1 MVRGMFFLVGVFGVV
16 ASLSAAEIKDTGWF
30 RPANAS
36 SAIYRGQIDLPGPGI
51 WQVRS
56 VSDPKQLQVYAI
68 PSDEARQVQVG
79 KRMQLVVRER
89 MTAKGRWKVAAVYRP
104 ALDFARLNNG
114 IGPNTVDQ
122 LDAEQYPI
130 ISNLD
135 KSPWISER
143 MPEKLSRLEGPFLFM
158 IPKARFKLSRVEGRA
173 IDPAIGQ
180 VPAERNPEQVPP
192 AIRPARPREWV
203 DVKDREVLAFELRP
217 YVDDGLHWVCY
228 TDGQCRREKIDK
240 DLVKQHGMKIR
251 PITAESATSEGEGVF
266 SYTLLALRPVD
277 RKGPVTVALYNPVQ
291 GKEQQVNWS
300 FAKSAKD
307 SAVVDSLNQAR
318 QLAWSPYLASGPAPI
333 LKAWASNIDL
343 DPSDVMPRQNRRGG
357 NRTNM
362 FSVLG
367 GRAAVEETLQLQNLN
382 VVPKNQKATVKLASI
397 EGVKV
402 KAHPF
407 EEMLAGAEGGDLQL
421 AQVVPEDRF
430 MVYVAKPS
438 AILPLLDHGASFLAS
453 TGASLTQN
461 KLHYN
466 LAERYFDRLGMNRE
480 WLESVLGSGLISEMV
495 VVAPDLFF
503 IDGTDL
509 TVVSRL
515 QQPAILKRLLS
526 FIGLADLG
534 ETGVLTRGGSNGRPS
549 YWALRGDLL
558 FVSSNRNELA
568 ASLDLLERD
577 GQGSL
582 GRSAEFRYMLT
593 QLPVRAQ
600 TRLYT
605 YFSDPFVRR
614 LVGPEVKL
622 SQARRLRARAAMELI
637 ASQRMFAH
645 LNGFK
650 LDSVEDLKRLAYL
663 PKDFSTDDY
672 SFDEQGLVHS
682 KSYGPLP
689 GMKTLPEVPIDAV
702 TPAEAEAYR
711 EYVENYSRFWR
722 QFFDPI
728 AIRLDDTADGSLQL
742 STFILPLIDSSIYNG
757 LRSVLMTSEM
767 GHPLTIPKLEPRPVL
782 QFSANMRDES
792 TQGIVREFAGMF
804 QRFGGVSSALLDDLG
819 PTAHFAIFDADPVI
833 ALGSGDMMGAF
844 GGNLLRAGDEMIMLP
859 VAMSLLTRPC
869 SILVETQNA
878 EQTARHLR
886 QAALVGSAL
895 SEAND
900 GFFRVAFYQIDDR
913 DSWVWTVDIEGVIKL
928 RFGIEVTDRYLV
940 IRNIPWS
947 SKDRIVQ
954 VTDAD
959 LNGAALQLSPAACRL
974 QLPGLFASASDQ
986 ERRST
991 LSGMG
996 RLYPIVLSGLADADS
1011 AAEYHQQVFGFRP
1024 IHPDNGR
1031 WIWKDFN
1038 LGSTVYGDVQRQRQ
1052 PGFEPG
1058 KPFGLMQNIEVI
1070 DLQMQFED
1078 AGLRS
1083 RITWEFNQN

>member
-1 MVRGMFFLVGVFGVV
+1 MVRGMFFLFSIFGIG
-16 ASLSAAEIKDTGWF
+16 ASLSAAEIKDTGWY

-36 SAIYRGQIDLPGPGI
+36 SAIFRGQIGLSGPGI

-56 VSDPKQLQVYAI
+56 VSDEKQLEVYAI

-89 MTAKGRWKVAAVYRP
+89 MTAKGSWKVAAVYRP
-104 ALDFARLNNG
+104 ALDFARLNKG
-114 IGPNTVDQ
+114 IGPSTLDQ
-122 LDAEQYPI
+122 LDAEQYPS

-135 KSPWISER
+135 KSPWNSEG
-143 MPEKLSRLEGPFLFM
+143 MPGKLSRLEGPFLFM
-158 IPKARFKLSRVEGRA
+158 IPKARFKFSRDKDRK
-173 IDPAIGQ
+173 
-180 VPAERNPEQVPP
+180 
-192 AIRPARPREWV
+192 WV
-203 DVKDREVLAFELRP
+203 DVKDREVLAFELQP

-228 TDGQCRREKIDK
+228 TNGQCRREKIDT
-240 DLVKQHGMKIR
+240 DLIKQHGVEIR
-251 PITAESATSEGEGVF
+251 PLTSESTTREREDDF
-266 SYTLLALRPVD
+266 SYTLVAVRPVD
-277 RKGPVTVALYNPVQ
+277 RKGPVTIALYNPIQ
-291 GKEQQVNWS
+291 GKEQQLSWS
-300 FAKSAKD
+300 LVKSAKD
-307 SAVVDSLNQAR
+307 AAVVDSLNQAR
-318 QLAWSPYLASGPAPI
+318 QLAWSPYLASGTAPI
-333 LKAWASNIDL
+333 LKAWASSIDL
-343 DPSDVMPRQNRRGG
+343 EPSDPVPGQNRRGG

-382 VVPKNQKATVKLASI
+382 VVSKNQKATVKLASI

-407 EEMLAGAEGGDLQL
+407 EAMLAGAEGGDLQL

-534 ETGVLTRGGSNGRPS
+534 ETGVLTRGGSNGRQS

-568 ASLDLLERD
+568 ASLDLLEQD

-711 EYVENYSRFWR
+711 EYMENYSDFWR

-728 AIRLDDTADGSLQL
+728 AIRLDDTAEGSLQL

-757 LRSVLMTSEM
+757 LRRVLMTSEM
-767 GHPLTIPKLEPRPVL
+767 GSPLTIPKLEPRPVL
-782 QFSANMRDES
+782 QFSANMQDES
-792 TQGIVREFAGMF
+792 TQGLVREFAGLF

-819 PTAHFAIFDADPVI
+819 PTAHFAVFDADPVI
-833 ALGSGDMMGAF
+833 ALGSGDLMGAF
-844 GGNLLRAGDEMIMLP
+844 GGNLLGGADEMVMLP
-859 VAMSLLTRPC
+859 VAMSLLTRRC
-869 SILVETQNA
+869 TILIETQDA

-886 QAALVGSAL
+886 QAALGGLPVR
-895 SEAND
+895 ND
-900 GFFRVAFYQIDDR
+900 EFFRVAFYQIDDR
-913 DSWVWTVDIEGVIKL
+913 DSWVWTVDIVGLIKL
-928 RFGIEVTDRYLV
+928 RFGVEVADGYLV

-947 SKDRIVQ
+947 SNDRIVE
-954 VTDAD
+954 VIDAE

-991 LSGMG
+991 LNGMG

-1011 AAEYHQQVFGFRP
+1011 ASEYHQQVFGFRP
-1024 IHPDNGR
+1024 IHPNNGR

-1038 LGSTVYGDVQRQRQ
+1038 LGSTVYGDVRRQRQ
-1052 PGFEPG
+1052 PGYEPG